1 MEQSTIAVIIFAATI
16 VLYVTELFPLGV
28 TAVASC
34 LLMAVTGII
43 PFANAYAGF
52 GSDIVMMVIGMIVV
66 GEALFETGL
75 AQLIGKIIVRVVG
88 NNERLFLAVI
98 ILTTASLSAF
108 VSNTATVAMFL
119 PIISS
124 AAARSGGRITKKNT
138 YMATGFAAVAGG
150 SCTLVGSTPQ
160 LAAQGILSQIPGCR
174 PLGFFELAYGGIPLV
189 AFILFY
195 YVTAGYQLQKKLFNF
210 PEIAGDE
217 ETATNSRTGEK
228 RSPVKMAISG
238 LVMAGCV
245 IGFVK
250 QVWSVG
256 TIAIAAA
263 VVLVMTGCITEKKV
277 YQSIHWPSIAILG
290 GALGFSK
297 GLEAS
302 GAGKLIAEAAIGL
315 LGASAS
321 PRLVF
326 AAYMLVALLL
336 ANFMST
342 TAITAMLAPIA
353 IYTAQGMGFDPIPV
367 VIGIIL
373 GTSMGFASPV
383 GTMPITMTLA
393 GGYRFTDYTKVGG
406 LLSILLY
413 FWIITVV
420 PLLMGF

>member
-1 MEQSTIAVIIFAATI
+1 MEQSTIAIIIFAATI
-16 VLYVTELFPLGV
+16 FLYVTELVPLGM

-34 LLMAVTGII
+34 LLMAIAGII
-43 PFANAYAGF
+43 PFANAFAGF

-75 AQLIGKIIVRVVG
+75 AQLMGIAIVRVVG
-88 NNERLFLAVI
+88 NSERLFLAVI
-98 ILTTASLSAF
+98 ILATASLSAF

-119 PIISS
+119 PMIAA
-124 AAARSGGRITKKNT
+124 AAARSGGKIAKKNT

-150 SCTLVGSTPQ
+150 ACTLVGSTPQ
-160 LAAQGILSQIPGCR
+160 LAAQGILSQTPGCR

-189 AFILFY
+189 VFILFY
-195 YVTAGYQLQKKLFNF
+195 YLTFGYYLQKRLFNF
-210 PEIAGDE
+210 QEIAGDE
-217 ETATNSRTGEK
+217 PVAGGGEEK
-228 RSPVKMAISG
+228 RSPVKMAVSG

-256 TIAIAAA
+256 TIAMAAA

-277 YQSIHWPSIAILG
+277 YQSIHWTSIAILG

-297 GLEAS
+297 GLDVS
-302 GAGKLIAEAAIGL
+302 GAGKLIAETAIGL

-326 AAYMLVALLL
+326 AIYVLVALML

-342 TAITAMLAPIA
+342 TAITAMLSPIA
-353 IYTAQGMGFDPIPV
+353 IYTAQGMGFDPIPA

-413 FWIITVV
+413 FWIIIIV